1 MLRIL
6 FSGLVMIASLSFSAS
21 AYGPTGH
28 RVIAELA
35 SRHLTPAAEAAVKE
49 LLGNEFMAE
58 AATWPDEMRSNPD
71 AYWRKESQPY
81 HYVNLPDGVTYED
94 SVKNPAGDALTA
106 LAAFSDQVKDKSLPL
121 KDRQLALRFI
131 IHIVGDLHQPLHAGR
146 AEDWGGNRIE
156 VVWFEEMSNLHKV
169 WDEDLIDYKLLSSS
183 EWVRFLE
190 PKITDEQITEWQ
202 KAQPIDWL
210 RELIALRGDI
220 YDVGNAIFSY
230 DYVYKYTPVIKSQ
243 LSKGGIRLAGYLNA
257 LFAEETPG
265 Q

>member
-1 MLRIL
+1 MLRKFIC
-6 FSGLVMIASLSFSAS
+6 GLVMITGLSFSVS

-35 SRHLTPAAEAAVKE
+35 SRHLTPEATAAITE

-58 AATWPDEMRSNPD
+58 AANWPDEMRSDPD
-71 AYWRKESQPY
+71 AFWRKTSQTY
-81 HYVNLPDGVTYED
+81 HYINLPDGETYEE

-106 LAAFSDQVKDKSLPL
+106 LAQFSAQVKDTSLPL
-121 KDRQLALRFI
+121 EERQLALRFI

-146 AEDWGGNRIE
+146 AEDWGGNRID

-169 WDEDLIDYKLLSSS
+169 WDEDLINRKGLSFT

-190 PKITDEQITEWQ
+190 PKISEAQMAEWQ
-202 KAQPIDWL
+202 ASQPVDWV
-210 RELIALRGDI
+210 RELIAMRGEI
-220 YDVGNAIFSY
+220 YNVGNAILSY
-230 DYVYKYTPVIKSQ
+230 DYVYKYTPLIKSQ

-257 LFAEETPG
+257 LFAAED
-265 Q
+265 

>member
-1 MLRIL
+1 MLRKIMC
-6 FSGLVMIASLSFSAS
+6 GLVMITGLSFSAS

-35 SRHLTPAAEAAVKE
+35 SRHLTPEAAAAVKE

-58 AATWPDEMRSNPD
+58 AANWPDEMRSDPD
-71 AYWRKESQPY
+71 AFWRKEPIPY
-81 HYVNLPDGVTYED
+81 HYINLPDGVTYED

-106 LAAFSDQVKDKSLPL
+106 LTRYTAQVKDENLSL
-121 KDRQLALRFI
+121 KERQLALRFI

-146 AEDWGGNRIE
+146 AEDWGGNRVD

-169 WDEDLIDYKLLSSS
+169 WDEDLIDYKGLSFT
-183 EWVRFLE
+183 EWVRFLD
-190 PKITDEQITEWQ
+190 PKISDAEIAEWQ
-202 KAQPIDWL
+202 KAEPLDWV
-210 RELIALRGDI
+210 RELIAMRGDI
-220 YDVGNAIFSY
+220 YNVGNAIVSY

-257 LFAEETPG
+257 LFAKE
-265 Q
+265 